1 MRVFLTGHTGFKG
14 AWLSI
19 VLTEAGHEVVG
30 YSLDPEPQA
39 LFEIA
44 DIAQRVSGDYRADV
58 RNAAAVSRAV
68 SESRPDL
75 VVHMAAQPLVRESY
89 SDPRHT
95 IETNVM
101 GTLAVLEAIK
111 ASSSVS
117 AAVLITTDKVYRNVT
132 QRAGYVESDAL
143 GGHDPYSSSKAMAD
157 LLIQSWV
164 SSFPGVPTA
173 VARAG
178 NVIGGGDVCKDRL
191 MPDLIRGFSARQ
203 PVQIRYP
210 SAVRPWQ
217 HVMDCLQGYLDLSN
231 ALLDGRVTGDEWNFG
246 PEEGSF
252 RTVAEIADLTT
263 ELWGGDSR
271 WIDVSG
277 DHPHE
282 AELLALDASKA
293 RSELGWND
301 RLSYHDAVSWTVEWY
316 QAVEAGTSPLDATL
330 AQVREYRHRNAH

>member
-19 VLTEAGHEVVG
+19 ILTESGHEVVG
-30 YSLDPEPQA
+30 YSLDPEPKA
-39 LFEIA
+39 LFEVA
-44 DIAQRVSGDYRADV
+44 DVADRLSGDYRADI
-58 RNAAAVSRAV
+58 RDAAAVSRAV
-68 SESRPDL
+68 AESRPDL

-89 SDPRHT
+89 ADPRYT
-95 IETNVM
+95 METNVM
-101 GTLAVLEAIK
+101 GTLSVLEALS
-111 ASSSVS
+111 ASPSVS
-117 AAVLITTDKVYRNVT
+117 AAVLITTDKVYRNVN
-132 QRAGYVESDAL
+132 QRAGYVEVDAL

-191 MPDLIRGFSARQ
+191 MPDLIRGFSSGH
-203 PVQIRYP
+203 PVEIRYP

-217 HVMDCLQGYLDLSN
+217 HVMDCLQGYVDLSN
-231 ALLDGRVTGDEWNFG
+231 ALLDGQITGGEWNFG
-246 PEEGSF
+246 PGEDSF
-252 RTVAEIADLTT
+252 RTVAEVADLTQA
-263 ELWGGDSR
+263 LWGADAS
-271 WIDVSG
+271 WVDTSG

-301 RLSYHDAVSWTVEWY
+301 RLTYQDAVSWTVEWHK
-316 QAVEAGTSPLDATL
+316 AVEAGTSPADATL
-330 AQVREYRHRNAH
+330 AQVREYRHRDAH